1 MAPRFLSEGDWSF
14 VIILAGSFL
23 AAVWRFMTGKFHETR
38 ARLMNEEHER
48 AEQLAEERRPY
59 LGAAQVEVE
68 KLLNPWWTAPP
79 LPPRQPSLSD
89 IDPVMNAY
97 VDRYFPNPMKKV
109 LRTLGK
115 KGNFHSFPQE
125 GCGLCTLAACIDAAQ
140 QAKNAGQLANDAAW
154 WASNGSQAANRKPS

>member
-23 AAVWRFMTGKFHETR
+23 AGVWRFMTRKFHETR

-68 KLLNPWWTAPP
+68 KLLNPLWEPP
-79 LPPRQPSLSD
+79 ALER
-89 IDPVMNAY
+89 DPVEVREDVFAKLMAKQQEMVKLKRIETRLRLRAERHDPDAEAYDPARNAY
-97 VDRYFPNPMKKV
+97 DPS
-109 LRTLGK
+109 G
-115 KGNFHSFPQE
+115 
-125 GCGLCTLAACIDAAQ
+125 
-140 QAKNAGQLANDAAW
+140 LANDPW
-154 WASNGSQAANRKPS
+154 KTNQSPLLLANRKPS

>member
-23 AAVWRFMTGKFHETR
+23 AGVWRFMTGKFHETR

-97 VDRYFPNPMKKV
+97 VDRYFPNPM
-109 LRTLGK
+109 
-115 KGNFHSFPQE
+115 
-125 GCGLCTLAACIDAAQ
+125 AACIDAAQ
-140 QAKNAGQLANDAAW
+140 QAKNAGQLANDPAW
-154 WASNGSQAANRKPS
+154 WASNGQQAANRKPS